1 VRRGR
6 AFWKQLVVEVDRGEA
21 VADVARRHR
30 VQPRTLSWW
39 RWKLRSDERVEAR
52 FLPVVVSTP
61 AASVV
66 SSESEIELRI
76 RDVTIRV
83 RTDADVAYIAS
94 LIEAIRG

>member
-6 AFWKQLVVEVDRGEA
+6 AFWKQLVAEVDRGEA
-21 VADVARRHR
+21 VADVARRQR

-52 FLPVVVSTP
+52 FLPLVVRTT

-66 SSESEIELRI
+66 SSESEVELRI

-83 RTDADVAYIAS
+83 RTDVDVAYVAS
-94 LIEAIRG
+94 LVDAIRR